1 MASLRA
7 YLASYMV
14 RRNVRNRLG
23 TMGDVAQIR
32 AVFGGR
38 SFPDPA
44 GAAYEPG
51 TVGGVPGEWVRPR
64 RAAGPEC
71 RLLYLHGGGFVA
83 CSPTTHR
90 PVTGAL
96 AERGFTVFAPDYRLA
111 PEHPFPA
118 AVEDACAAWSAFAAE
133 GPGCIAG
140 DSAGGNLALVAML
153 AARDRGVS
161 MPMAAALFS
170 PVTDF
175 LAADGSRV
183 TNAGRDAMFD
193 PRALVKLGPMYLS
206 GADAADPRVSPLNA
220 DLAGLPPLLFH
231 VGEREILRDDA
242 VRMAEKARA
251 AGVTVSLEVFPVVTH
266 VWQFAHSMLPEARR
280 SLDGAAVFLKAH
292 CLKAHA

>member
-7 YLASYMV
+7 HLASYMI

-23 TMGDVAQIR
+23 AMDDVAKIR

-38 SFPDPA
+38 TFPDPA
-44 GAAYEPG
+44 GATYESG
-51 TVGGVPGEWVRPR
+51 TVGGIPGEWVRPA
-64 RAAGPEC
+64 RAEGPER

-83 CSPTTHR
+83 CSPKSHR

-96 AERGFTVFAPDYRLA
+96 AERGFTIFAPDYRLA

-118 AVEDACAAWSAFAAE
+118 ATEDACAAWNAFAAH
-133 GPGCIAG
+133 GPASIAG

-153 AARDRGVS
+153 SARDRGL
-161 MPMAAALFS
+161 PLPTAAALFS

-175 LAADGSRV
+175 LARDGSRV
-183 TNAGRDAMFD
+183 SNAKRDAMFD
-193 PRALVKLGPMYLS
+193 PRAMLNLGPLYLG
-206 GADAADPRVSPLNA
+206 GADPGDPRISPLFA

-231 VGEREILRDDA
+231 VGGREVLRDDS

-251 AGVTVSLEVFPVVTH
+251 VGVTVSITVFPVVSH
-266 VWQFAHSMLPEARR
+266 VWQFAHSMLPEARA
-280 SLDGAAVFLKAH
+280 SLDGAAEFLRA
-292 CLKAHA
+292 AA